1 MAKDRVLLVGQG
13 AREHAIAKALKK
25 SEVDLFSFMKAKNP
39 GIAKLSTEVKIAKL
53 DDFDAL
59 GEFIKDIQPDFAVIG
74 PENPLADGIVD
85 FLLEKGV
92 KSIGPTKSAARMESS
107 KSFTRD
113 LLTKYNIPG
122 QPEYRIFAPDTV
134 LIEISEYIAKVGKVA
149 VKRDGLAGG
158 KGVKLMGEHLQT
170 VDDVL
175 DFCQEVFAKGEAI
188 VLEELL
194 VGEEFSLQCFVSGE
208 DIVPSPIAQD
218 HKRAYDGDKGPNCYS
233 SDTEILSETGWKTF
247 DKLEK
252 NEKVMT
258 FDLENRILKF
268 KKPEKIY
275 WMKHEG
281 EMIHFKHREL
291 DLLVTPNHRMLV
303 KNRKSEKI
311 EILEA
316 ENLRGEKEIF
326 LSGIWKGKS
335 PEYFT
340 IDEYDYKFNRKLE
353 KQEIKFVDWIRF
365 MGLYLSE
372 GYVTSTKKEHRV
384 YICQTKK
391 SKYFNDFEKILSKL
405 PFNYSYREEDSKFRI
420 NSIQLVNILKEFGKS
435 KEKFIPYYIRNA
447 KKEHIMEFLNAFMLG
462 DGSIHNERMRF
473 HSASRKLIGNIQE
486 LVLKIG
492 KSSIITV
499 DKRKKMLN
507 PLNKK
512 YYDAS
517 EVYSLEIKPESK
529 VGIRKKDIK
538 KVDYQGYVGCVAVSM
553 GFVVIRRNNRVAISG
568 NTGGMGS
575 YSAEDHLLPFISAE
589 IVEEAKEIIKQ
600 TARAIKQE
608 TGNDYI
614 GILYGGFMLTAN
626 GLRILEYNARFGDPE
641 AMNIL
646 PLLKTP
652 LLDIFKAMIKKEL
665 SKIKVEFANQATVCK
680 YLVPEGYPVS
690 PKKEEPIEVDEEKI
704 INEGA
709 DLFYSSVSEVEP
721 GKIITTTSRAIAIV
735 GIADKLA
742 QAEEI
747 AEKATTYVKGP
758 LFHRKDVGTEELVQK
773 RIDHLKE
780 LNVL

>member
-1 MAKDRVLLVGQG
+1 MVKDRVLLVGQG

-39 GIAKLSTEVKIAKL
+39 GIAKLSTKVKLAKL
-53 DDFDAL
+53 DDFEAL

-158 KGVKLMGEHLQT
+158 KGVKLMGEHLQN
-170 VDDVL
+170 VEEVL

-208 DIVPSPIAQD
+208 DISPSPIAQD
-218 HKRAYDGDKGPNCYS
+218 HKRAYDGDTGP
-233 SDTEILSETGWKTF
+233 
-247 DKLEK
+247 
-252 NEKVMT
+252 
-258 FDLENRILKF
+258 
-268 KKPEKIY
+268 
-275 WMKHEG
+275 
-281 EMIHFKHREL
+281 
-291 DLLVTPNHRMLV
+291 
-303 KNRKSEKI
+303 
-311 EILEA
+311 
-316 ENLRGEKEIF
+316 
-326 LSGIWKGKS
+326 
-335 PEYFT
+335 
-340 IDEYDYKFNRKLE
+340 
-353 KQEIKFVDWIRF
+353 
-365 MGLYLSE
+365 
-372 GYVTSTKKEHRV
+372 
-384 YICQTKK
+384 
-391 SKYFNDFEKILSKL
+391 
-405 PFNYSYREEDSKFRI
+405 
-420 NSIQLVNILKEFGKS
+420 
-435 KEKFIPYYIRNA
+435 
-447 KKEHIMEFLNAFMLG
+447 
-462 DGSIHNERMRF
+462 
-473 HSASRKLIGNIQE
+473 
-486 LVLKIG
+486 
-492 KSSIITV
+492 
-499 DKRKKMLN
+499 
-507 PLNKK
+507 
-512 YYDAS
+512 
-517 EVYSLEIKPESK
+517 
-529 VGIRKKDIK
+529 
-538 KVDYQGYVGCVAVSM
+538 
-553 GFVVIRRNNRVAISG
+553 

-589 IVEEAKEIIKQ
+589 IVEEAKEIIRQ
-600 TARAIKQE
+600 TAKAIKQE
-608 TGNDYI
+608 TGSDYI

-641 AMNIL
+641 AMNVL

-665 SKIKVEFANQATVCK
+665 SKIKVEFAKQATVCK

-690 PKKEEPIEVDEEKI
+690 PKKEEPIEIDVEKI

-735 GIADKLA
+735 GIADELA
-742 QAEEI
+742 KAEEI
-747 AEKATTYVKGP
+747 AEKATSYVKGP
-758 LFHRKDVGTEELVQK
+758 LFHRKDVGTKELVQK

>member
-39 GIAKLSTEVKIAKL
+39 GIAKLSTKVKIAKL

-59 GEFIKDIQPDFAVIG
+59 EEFIKDILPDFAVIG

-134 LIEISEYIAKVGKVA
+134 LIEISEYIAKVGNVA

-158 KGVKLMGEHLQT
+158 KGVKLMGEHLQN
-170 VDDVL
+170 VEEVL
-175 DFCQEVFAKGEAI
+175 DFCQEVFAEGEAI

-208 DIVPSPIAQD
+208 DISPSPIAQD
-218 HKRAYDGDKGPNCYS
+218 HKRAYDGDTGP
-233 SDTEILSETGWKTF
+233 
-247 DKLEK
+247 
-252 NEKVMT
+252 
-258 FDLENRILKF
+258 
-268 KKPEKIY
+268 
-275 WMKHEG
+275 
-281 EMIHFKHREL
+281 
-291 DLLVTPNHRMLV
+291 
-303 KNRKSEKI
+303 
-311 EILEA
+311 
-316 ENLRGEKEIF
+316 
-326 LSGIWKGKS
+326 
-335 PEYFT
+335 
-340 IDEYDYKFNRKLE
+340 
-353 KQEIKFVDWIRF
+353 
-365 MGLYLSE
+365 
-372 GYVTSTKKEHRV
+372 
-384 YICQTKK
+384 
-391 SKYFNDFEKILSKL
+391 
-405 PFNYSYREEDSKFRI
+405 
-420 NSIQLVNILKEFGKS
+420 
-435 KEKFIPYYIRNA
+435 
-447 KKEHIMEFLNAFMLG
+447 
-462 DGSIHNERMRF
+462 
-473 HSASRKLIGNIQE
+473 
-486 LVLKIG
+486 
-492 KSSIITV
+492 
-499 DKRKKMLN
+499 
-507 PLNKK
+507 
-512 YYDAS
+512 
-517 EVYSLEIKPESK
+517 
-529 VGIRKKDIK
+529 
-538 KVDYQGYVGCVAVSM
+538 
-553 GFVVIRRNNRVAISG
+553 

-589 IVEEAKEIIKQ
+589 IVEEAKEIIRQ
-600 TARAIKQE
+600 TAKAIKQE
-608 TGNDYI
+608 TGSDYI

-665 SKIKVEFANQATVCK
+665 SKIEVEFARQATVCK

-690 PKKEEPIEVDEEKI
+690 PRKEEPIEVDVEKI

-735 GIADKLA
+735 GIADELA
-742 QAEEI
+742 KAEEI
-747 AEKATTYVKGP
+747 AEKATSYVKGP
-758 LFHRKDVGTEELVQK
+758 LFHRKDVGTKELVQK

>member
-39 GIAKLSTEVKIAKL
+39 GIAKLSTKVKIAKL

-59 GEFIKDIQPDFAVIG
+59 GEFIKDILPDFAVIG

-134 LIEISEYIAKVGKVA
+134 LIEISEYIAKVGNVA

-158 KGVKLMGEHLQT
+158 KGVKLMGEHLQN
-170 VDDVL
+170 VEEVL
-175 DFCQEVFAKGEAI
+175 DFCQEVFAEGEAI

-208 DIVPSPIAQD
+208 DISPSPIAQD
-218 HKRAYDGDKGPNCYS
+218 HKRAYDGDTGP
-233 SDTEILSETGWKTF
+233 
-247 DKLEK
+247 
-252 NEKVMT
+252 
-258 FDLENRILKF
+258 
-268 KKPEKIY
+268 
-275 WMKHEG
+275 
-281 EMIHFKHREL
+281 
-291 DLLVTPNHRMLV
+291 
-303 KNRKSEKI
+303 
-311 EILEA
+311 
-316 ENLRGEKEIF
+316 
-326 LSGIWKGKS
+326 
-335 PEYFT
+335 
-340 IDEYDYKFNRKLE
+340 
-353 KQEIKFVDWIRF
+353 
-365 MGLYLSE
+365 
-372 GYVTSTKKEHRV
+372 
-384 YICQTKK
+384 
-391 SKYFNDFEKILSKL
+391 
-405 PFNYSYREEDSKFRI
+405 
-420 NSIQLVNILKEFGKS
+420 
-435 KEKFIPYYIRNA
+435 
-447 KKEHIMEFLNAFMLG
+447 
-462 DGSIHNERMRF
+462 
-473 HSASRKLIGNIQE
+473 
-486 LVLKIG
+486 
-492 KSSIITV
+492 
-499 DKRKKMLN
+499 
-507 PLNKK
+507 
-512 YYDAS
+512 
-517 EVYSLEIKPESK
+517 
-529 VGIRKKDIK
+529 
-538 KVDYQGYVGCVAVSM
+538 
-553 GFVVIRRNNRVAISG
+553 

-589 IVEEAKEIIKQ
+589 IVEEAKEIIRQ
-600 TARAIKQE
+600 TAKAIKQE
-608 TGNDYI
+608 TGSDYI

-641 AMNIL
+641 AMNVL

-665 SKIKVEFANQATVCK
+665 SKIKVEFAKQATVCK
-680 YLVPEGYPVS
+680 YLVPEGYPIS
-690 PKKEEPIEVDEEKI
+690 PKKEEPIEIDVEKI

-735 GIADKLA
+735 GIADELA
-742 QAEEI
+742 KAEEI
-747 AEKATTYVKGP
+747 AEKATSYVKGP
-758 LFHRKDVGTEELVQK
+758 LFHRKDVGTKELVQK

>member
-39 GIAKLSTEVKIAKL
+39 GIAKLSTKVKIAKL

-59 GEFIKDIQPDFAVIG
+59 EEFIKDILPDFAVIG

-134 LIEISEYIAKVGKVA
+134 LIEISEYIAKVGNVA

-158 KGVKLMGEHLQT
+158 KGVKLMGEHLQN
-170 VDDVL
+170 VEEVL
-175 DFCQEVFAKGEAI
+175 DFCQEVFAEGEAI

-208 DIVPSPIAQD
+208 DISPSPIAQD
-218 HKRAYDGDKGPNCYS
+218 HKRAYDGDTGP
-233 SDTEILSETGWKTF
+233 
-247 DKLEK
+247 
-252 NEKVMT
+252 
-258 FDLENRILKF
+258 
-268 KKPEKIY
+268 
-275 WMKHEG
+275 
-281 EMIHFKHREL
+281 
-291 DLLVTPNHRMLV
+291 
-303 KNRKSEKI
+303 
-311 EILEA
+311 
-316 ENLRGEKEIF
+316 
-326 LSGIWKGKS
+326 
-335 PEYFT
+335 
-340 IDEYDYKFNRKLE
+340 
-353 KQEIKFVDWIRF
+353 
-365 MGLYLSE
+365 
-372 GYVTSTKKEHRV
+372 
-384 YICQTKK
+384 
-391 SKYFNDFEKILSKL
+391 
-405 PFNYSYREEDSKFRI
+405 
-420 NSIQLVNILKEFGKS
+420 
-435 KEKFIPYYIRNA
+435 
-447 KKEHIMEFLNAFMLG
+447 
-462 DGSIHNERMRF
+462 
-473 HSASRKLIGNIQE
+473 
-486 LVLKIG
+486 
-492 KSSIITV
+492 
-499 DKRKKMLN
+499 
-507 PLNKK
+507 
-512 YYDAS
+512 
-517 EVYSLEIKPESK
+517 
-529 VGIRKKDIK
+529 
-538 KVDYQGYVGCVAVSM
+538 
-553 GFVVIRRNNRVAISG
+553 

-589 IVEEAKEIIKQ
+589 IVEEAKEIIRQ
-600 TARAIKQE
+600 TAKAIKQE
-608 TGNDYI
+608 TGSDYI

-652 LLDIFKAMIKKEL
+652 LLDIFKAMIEKEL
-665 SKIKVEFANQATVCK
+665 SKIKVEFAKKATVCK

-690 PKKEEPIEVDEEKI
+690 PRKEEPIEVDVEKI

-735 GIADKLA
+735 GIADELA
-742 QAEEI
+742 KAEEI
-747 AEKATTYVKGP
+747 AEKATSYVKGP
-758 LFHRKDVGTEELVQK
+758 LFHRKDVGTKELVQK

>member
-39 GIAKLSTEVKIAKL
+39 GIAKLSTKVKIAKL

-59 GEFIKDIQPDFAVIG
+59 GEFIKDILPDFAVIG

-134 LIEISEYIAKVGKVA
+134 LIEISEYIAKVGNVA

-158 KGVKLMGEHLQT
+158 KGVKLMGEHLQN
-170 VDDVL
+170 VEEVL
-175 DFCQEVFAKGEAI
+175 DFCQEVFAEGEAI

-208 DIVPSPIAQD
+208 DISPSPIAQD
-218 HKRAYDGDKGPNCYS
+218 HKRAYDGDTGP
-233 SDTEILSETGWKTF
+233 
-247 DKLEK
+247 
-252 NEKVMT
+252 
-258 FDLENRILKF
+258 
-268 KKPEKIY
+268 
-275 WMKHEG
+275 
-281 EMIHFKHREL
+281 
-291 DLLVTPNHRMLV
+291 
-303 KNRKSEKI
+303 
-311 EILEA
+311 
-316 ENLRGEKEIF
+316 
-326 LSGIWKGKS
+326 
-335 PEYFT
+335 
-340 IDEYDYKFNRKLE
+340 
-353 KQEIKFVDWIRF
+353 
-365 MGLYLSE
+365 
-372 GYVTSTKKEHRV
+372 
-384 YICQTKK
+384 
-391 SKYFNDFEKILSKL
+391 
-405 PFNYSYREEDSKFRI
+405 
-420 NSIQLVNILKEFGKS
+420 
-435 KEKFIPYYIRNA
+435 
-447 KKEHIMEFLNAFMLG
+447 
-462 DGSIHNERMRF
+462 
-473 HSASRKLIGNIQE
+473 
-486 LVLKIG
+486 
-492 KSSIITV
+492 
-499 DKRKKMLN
+499 
-507 PLNKK
+507 
-512 YYDAS
+512 
-517 EVYSLEIKPESK
+517 
-529 VGIRKKDIK
+529 
-538 KVDYQGYVGCVAVSM
+538 
-553 GFVVIRRNNRVAISG
+553 

-589 IVEEAKEIIKQ
+589 IVEEAKEIIRQ
-600 TARAIKQE
+600 TAKAIKQE
-608 TGNDYI
+608 TGSDYI

-652 LLDIFKAMIKKEL
+652 LLDIFKAMIEKEL
-665 SKIKVEFANQATVCK
+665 SKIKVEFAKKATVCK

-690 PKKEEPIEVDEEKI
+690 PRKEEPIEVDVEKI

-735 GIADKLA
+735 GIADELA
-742 QAEEI
+742 KAEEI
-747 AEKATTYVKGP
+747 AEKATSYVKGP
-758 LFHRKDVGTEELVQK
+758 LFHRKDVGTKELVQK

>member
-39 GIAKLSTEVKIAKL
+39 GIAKLSTKVKLAKL
-53 DDFDAL
+53 DDFEAL

-134 LIEISEYIAKVGKVA
+134 LMEISEYIAKVGKVA

-158 KGVKLMGEHLQT
+158 KGVKLMGEHLQN
-170 VDDVL
+170 VEEVF

-208 DIVPSPIAQD
+208 DISPSPIAQD
-218 HKRAYDGDKGPNCYS
+218 HKRAYDGDTGP
-233 SDTEILSETGWKTF
+233 
-247 DKLEK
+247 
-252 NEKVMT
+252 
-258 FDLENRILKF
+258 
-268 KKPEKIY
+268 
-275 WMKHEG
+275 
-281 EMIHFKHREL
+281 
-291 DLLVTPNHRMLV
+291 
-303 KNRKSEKI
+303 
-311 EILEA
+311 
-316 ENLRGEKEIF
+316 
-326 LSGIWKGKS
+326 
-335 PEYFT
+335 
-340 IDEYDYKFNRKLE
+340 
-353 KQEIKFVDWIRF
+353 
-365 MGLYLSE
+365 
-372 GYVTSTKKEHRV
+372 
-384 YICQTKK
+384 
-391 SKYFNDFEKILSKL
+391 
-405 PFNYSYREEDSKFRI
+405 
-420 NSIQLVNILKEFGKS
+420 
-435 KEKFIPYYIRNA
+435 
-447 KKEHIMEFLNAFMLG
+447 
-462 DGSIHNERMRF
+462 
-473 HSASRKLIGNIQE
+473 
-486 LVLKIG
+486 
-492 KSSIITV
+492 
-499 DKRKKMLN
+499 
-507 PLNKK
+507 
-512 YYDAS
+512 
-517 EVYSLEIKPESK
+517 
-529 VGIRKKDIK
+529 
-538 KVDYQGYVGCVAVSM
+538 
-553 GFVVIRRNNRVAISG
+553 

-589 IVEEAKEIIKQ
+589 IVEEAKEIIRQ
-600 TARAIKQE
+600 TAKAIKQE
-608 TGNDYI
+608 TGSDYI

-652 LLDIFKAMIKKEL
+652 LLDIFKAMIEKEL
-665 SKIKVEFANQATVCK
+665 SKIKVEFAKQATVCK
-680 YLVPEGYPVS
+680 YLVPEGYPIS
-690 PKKEEPIEVDEEKI
+690 PKKEEPIEVDVEKI
-704 INEGA
+704 IKEGA

-735 GIADKLA
+735 GIADELA
-742 QAEEI
+742 KAEEI
-747 AEKATTYVKGP
+747 AEKATSYVKGP
-758 LFHRKDVGTEELVQK
+758 LFHRKDVGTKELVQK

>member
-39 GIAKLSTEVKIAKL
+39 GIAKLSTKVKIAKL

-59 GEFIKDIQPDFAVIG
+59 GEFIKDILPDFAVIG

-134 LIEISEYIAKVGKVA
+134 LIEISEYIAKVGNVA

-158 KGVKLMGEHLQT
+158 KGVKLMGEHLQN
-170 VDDVL
+170 VEEVL
-175 DFCQEVFAKGEAI
+175 DFCQEVFAEGEAI

-208 DIVPSPIAQD
+208 DISPSPIAQD
-218 HKRAYDGDKGPNCYS
+218 HKRAYDGDTGP
-233 SDTEILSETGWKTF
+233 
-247 DKLEK
+247 
-252 NEKVMT
+252 
-258 FDLENRILKF
+258 
-268 KKPEKIY
+268 
-275 WMKHEG
+275 
-281 EMIHFKHREL
+281 
-291 DLLVTPNHRMLV
+291 
-303 KNRKSEKI
+303 
-311 EILEA
+311 
-316 ENLRGEKEIF
+316 
-326 LSGIWKGKS
+326 
-335 PEYFT
+335 
-340 IDEYDYKFNRKLE
+340 
-353 KQEIKFVDWIRF
+353 
-365 MGLYLSE
+365 
-372 GYVTSTKKEHRV
+372 
-384 YICQTKK
+384 
-391 SKYFNDFEKILSKL
+391 
-405 PFNYSYREEDSKFRI
+405 
-420 NSIQLVNILKEFGKS
+420 
-435 KEKFIPYYIRNA
+435 
-447 KKEHIMEFLNAFMLG
+447 
-462 DGSIHNERMRF
+462 
-473 HSASRKLIGNIQE
+473 
-486 LVLKIG
+486 
-492 KSSIITV
+492 
-499 DKRKKMLN
+499 
-507 PLNKK
+507 
-512 YYDAS
+512 
-517 EVYSLEIKPESK
+517 
-529 VGIRKKDIK
+529 
-538 KVDYQGYVGCVAVSM
+538 
-553 GFVVIRRNNRVAISG
+553 

-589 IVEEAKEIIKQ
+589 IVEEAKEIIRQ
-600 TARAIKQE
+600 TAKAIKQE
-608 TGNDYI
+608 TGSDYI

-665 SKIKVEFANQATVCK
+665 SKIEVEFARQATVCK

-690 PKKEEPIEVDEEKI
+690 PRKEEPIEVDVEKI

-735 GIADKLA
+735 GIADELA
-742 QAEEI
+742 KAEEI
-747 AEKATTYVKGP
+747 AEKATSYVKGP
-758 LFHRKDVGTEELVQK
+758 LFHRKDVGTKELVQK

>member
-39 GIAKLSTEVKIAKL
+39 GIAKLSTKVKIAKL
-53 DDFDAL
+53 DDFEAL

-158 KGVKLMGEHLQT
+158 KGVKLMGEHLQN
-170 VDDVL
+170 VEEVL

-208 DIVPSPIAQD
+208 DISPSPIAQD
-218 HKRAYDGDKGPNCYS
+218 HKRAYDGDTGP
-233 SDTEILSETGWKTF
+233 
-247 DKLEK
+247 
-252 NEKVMT
+252 
-258 FDLENRILKF
+258 
-268 KKPEKIY
+268 
-275 WMKHEG
+275 
-281 EMIHFKHREL
+281 
-291 DLLVTPNHRMLV
+291 
-303 KNRKSEKI
+303 
-311 EILEA
+311 
-316 ENLRGEKEIF
+316 
-326 LSGIWKGKS
+326 
-335 PEYFT
+335 
-340 IDEYDYKFNRKLE
+340 
-353 KQEIKFVDWIRF
+353 
-365 MGLYLSE
+365 
-372 GYVTSTKKEHRV
+372 
-384 YICQTKK
+384 
-391 SKYFNDFEKILSKL
+391 
-405 PFNYSYREEDSKFRI
+405 
-420 NSIQLVNILKEFGKS
+420 
-435 KEKFIPYYIRNA
+435 
-447 KKEHIMEFLNAFMLG
+447 
-462 DGSIHNERMRF
+462 
-473 HSASRKLIGNIQE
+473 
-486 LVLKIG
+486 
-492 KSSIITV
+492 
-499 DKRKKMLN
+499 
-507 PLNKK
+507 
-512 YYDAS
+512 
-517 EVYSLEIKPESK
+517 
-529 VGIRKKDIK
+529 
-538 KVDYQGYVGCVAVSM
+538 
-553 GFVVIRRNNRVAISG
+553 

-589 IVEEAKEIIKQ
+589 IVEEAKEIIRQ
-600 TARAIKQE
+600 TAKAIKQE
-608 TGNDYI
+608 TGSDYI

-641 AMNIL
+641 AMNVL

-665 SKIKVEFANQATVCK
+665 SKIKVEFAKQATVCK

-690 PKKEEPIEVDEEKI
+690 PKKEEPIEIDVEKI

-735 GIADKLA
+735 GIADELA
-742 QAEEI
+742 KAEEI
-747 AEKATTYVKGP
+747 AEKATSYVKGP
-758 LFHRKDVGTEELVQK
+758 LFHRKDVGTKELVQK

>member
-420 NSIQLVNILKEFGKS
+420 NSIQLVNILKEFG
-435 KEKFIPYYIRNA
+435 N
-447 KKEHIMEFLNAFMLG
+447 
-462 DGSIHNERMRF
+462 
-473 HSASRKLIGNIQE
+473 
-486 LVLKIG
+486 
-492 KSSIITV
+492 
-499 DKRKKMLN
+499 
-507 PLNKK
+507 
-512 YYDAS
+512 
-517 EVYSLEIKPESK
+517 
-529 VGIRKKDIK
+529 
-538 KVDYQGYVGCVAVSM
+538 
-553 GFVVIRRNNRVAISG
+553 
-568 NTGGMGS
+568 
-575 YSAEDHLLPFISAE
+575 
-589 IVEEAKEIIKQ
+589 
-600 TARAIKQE
+600 
-608 TGNDYI
+608 
-614 GILYGGFMLTAN
+614 
-626 GLRILEYNARFGDPE
+626 
-641 AMNIL
+641 
-646 PLLKTP
+646 
-652 LLDIFKAMIKKEL
+652 
-665 SKIKVEFANQATVCK
+665 
-680 YLVPEGYPVS
+680 
-690 PKKEEPIEVDEEKI
+690 
-704 INEGA
+704 
-709 DLFYSSVSEVEP
+709 
-721 GKIITTTSRAIAIV
+721 
-735 GIADKLA
+735 
-742 QAEEI
+742 
-747 AEKATTYVKGP
+747 
-758 LFHRKDVGTEELVQK
+758 QK
-773 RIDHLKE
+773 RSLFLII
-780 LNVL
+780 